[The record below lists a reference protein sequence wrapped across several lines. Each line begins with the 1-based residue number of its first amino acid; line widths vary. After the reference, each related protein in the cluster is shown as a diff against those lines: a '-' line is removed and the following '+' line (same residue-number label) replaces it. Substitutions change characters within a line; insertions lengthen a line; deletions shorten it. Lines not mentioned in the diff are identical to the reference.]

1 MGDIAMDKVKGMI
14 SEFMSPES
22 NLFIYSLSFG
32 LLLSLAPS
40 LIVFAMMFKWGYFLD
55 INVILEMLNELHLST
70 NLQVQ
75 VEEVFAEFMNKDY
88 GFVPAITTL
97 CLSFWLASRSIYSFL
112 LISASHE
119 KVDVMKFSIRIQSI
133 VMFVIFVALLIAGI
147 ICATLL
153 YYVVDVSMLPL
164 LAVLIMVPV
173 FTIMY
178 RALSFRKR
186 SLSFGIIGGLFTT
199 TAVILLS
206 YLSFILINQMIAYN
220 RIYGS
225 LASLVALL
233 LVIYIIS
240 SVIYLGF
247 LLNLIFEES
256 YGKEETLPMKH
267 LKYYI
272 VCERLYY
279 KLPFTKRL
287 KNM

>member
-1 MGDIAMDKVKGMI
+1 MNRLKGMI
-14 SEFMSPES
+14 TEFMSPES

-40 LIVFAMMFKWGYFLD
+40 LIVFAMMFKWGQFLD
-55 INVILEMLNELHLST
+55 IDVILELFHEMHLSAD
-70 NLQVQ
+70 LQVQ
-75 VEEVFAEFMNKDY
+75 VEEIFMEFMNKEY

-97 CLSFWLASRSIYSFL
+97 CFSFWLASRSVYSFL

-133 VMFVIFVALLIAGI
+133 IMFVIFVALLIAGI
-147 ICATLL
+147 ILATIL
-153 YYVVDVSMLPL
+153 YNVVDVSLLPML
-164 LAVLIMVPV
+164 AALIMVPV

-186 SLSFGIIGGLFTT
+186 SLSFGLVGGLFTT

-206 YLSFILINQMIAYN
+206 YLSFILINRMIAYN

-247 LLNLIFEES
+247 LLNLVFEES
-256 YGKEETLPMKH
+256 YGKEDALAMKH
-267 LKYYI
+267 PAYYML
-272 VCERLYY
+272 CERLYY
-279 KLPFTKRL
+279 KLPFTRRF

>member
-1 MGDIAMDKVKGMI
+1 MTMDKVKGMI

-153 YYVVDVSMLPL
+153 YYVVDVSLLPL

-272 VCERLYY
+272 VCERMYY

>member
-1 MGDIAMDKVKGMI
+1 MTMDKVKGMI

-40 LIVFAMMFKWGYFLD
+40 LIVFAMMFKWGHFLD
-55 INVILEMLNELHLST
+55 VNVILEMLHELHLSAD
-70 NLQVQ
+70 LQVQ

-153 YYVVDVSMLPL
+153 YYVVDVSLLPL

-272 VCERLYY
+272 VCERMYY

>member
-1 MGDIAMDKVKGMI
+1 MTMDKVKGMI

-153 YYVVDVSMLPL
+153 YYVVDVSLLPL

>member
-153 YYVVDVSMLPL
+153 YYVVDVSLLPL